1 MMAGQVA
8 APVSAEFRQWLL
20 DGEREWISR
29 PQAEMKVVIHRIAGI
44 HARELHIPA
53 RVALTGAIHK
63 YDNLNTLSEGQML
76 IAQEDGSW
84 LFVQAPYTV
93 VSPAGTKRL
102 AVALTDCVWTTYFA
116 TDEEDPDKVVA
127 EFTTNSEQEYLAHAG
142 ALTLEGK

>member
-8 APVSAEFRQWLL
+8 APVSAEFRQRLL
-20 DGEREWISR
+20 TAEQQMLSM
-29 PQAEMKVVIHRIAGI
+29 PQAKLKVVIHRIKGI

-53 RVALTGAIHK
+53 RAALTGAIHK
-63 YDNLNTLSEGQML
+63 HENLNTLSDGKML

-84 LFVQAPYTV
+84 LFVQAPFTV
-93 VSPAGTKRL
+93 VSPPGTKR
-102 AVALTDCVWTTYFA
+102 AAIALTDCVWTTYFA